1 MKTEIYTI
9 ENDYMGIPLLVEGE
23 LVDYEDGELPFVV
36 IQEIS
41 YGEKPLN
48 LWCLSEAF
56 IKSCQDKII
65 SQWLLRGRG

>member
-1 MKTEIYTI
+1 MKSEIYTI

-36 IQEIS
+36 IQDIS
-41 YGEKPLN
+41 YNEKPLN

-56 IKSCQDKII
+56 FKSCKDKII